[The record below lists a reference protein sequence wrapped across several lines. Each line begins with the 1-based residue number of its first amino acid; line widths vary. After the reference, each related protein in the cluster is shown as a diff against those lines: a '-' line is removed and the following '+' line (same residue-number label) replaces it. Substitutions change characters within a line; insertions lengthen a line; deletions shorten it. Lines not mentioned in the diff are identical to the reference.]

1 MSTIVNLI
9 LFTSLYCYHSHVDN
23 HVDALKEQLLR
34 VPKQFPKLFVNP
46 AVTAI
51 DGFQFSDFT
60 IEGYNPDGAIKMK
73 MAV

>member
-1 MSTIVNLI
+1 MSTIANFT
-9 LFTSLYCYHSHVDN
+9 LFTLLYRHEYVAN
-23 HVDALKEQLLR
+23 HVDALKDQLLR

-60 IEGYNPDGAIKMK
+60 IEGYNPEGAIKMK

>member
-34 VPKQFPKLFVNP
+34 VPKQFPKPFVNP

-51 DGFQFSDFT
+51 DDWSY
-60 IEGYNPDGAIKMK
+60 EASYSLS
-73 MAV
+73 

>member
-1 MSTIVNLI
+1 MITIANFT
-9 LFTSLYCYHSHVDN
+9 LFTILYRHEYVAN

-51 DGFQFSDFT
+51 DDLSYDFS
-60 IEGYNPDGAIKMK
+60 YC
-73 MAV
+73 